1 MEYLTGDDRKYAVE
15 MAKLDAE
22 YGNLQ
27 RLYEMTDLQLETNRA
42 NAEVKVFEESGTY
55 DDLEFLY
62 REAEAA
68 VQEDKRNVLQRIFDW
83 FKNFFKNIGAAI
95 RNSFNGVDPN
105 AEVQVQQSDLQG
117 NPTQAQ
123 GMLGKIISAINPIKD
138 EDGVKRLDITTL
150 CSDIV
155 GVAVGTAA
163 AAKVYTKIKTGE
175 LKKKIDE
182 KLKFITG
189 TNGIIETCKNKLNE
203 LANVPFIGTL
213 TEKIKSGLD
222 TVKNTLIDP
231 VNKQIQNLTNA
242 LKSAATTVKNAVT
255 GNNEPTTAAQ
265 KANQAWDNAANDI
278 QNNQNNQ
285 NNNAAPAKPKAPKQP
300 KLPKG
305 ATAAQKAQAAMNTQY
320 ESAEDDELE
329 EDLFSV
335 QESIFGEAAIEEA
348 EQDPEF
354 TELAELFATL

>member
-27 RLYEMTDLQLETNRA
+27 RLYEMTDLQLETHRA

-138 EDGVKRLDITTL
+138 EDGVKRLDMATL

-163 AAKVYTKIKTGE
+163 GAKVFTKIKAGE
-175 LKKKIDE
+175 LKKTIDE

-203 LANVPFIGTL
+203 LSNVPFIGSL
-213 TEKIKSGLD
+213 TEKIKTGLD
-222 TVKNTLIDP
+222 TVKSTLIDP

-242 LKSAATTVKNAVT
+242 LKNAVS
-255 GNNEPTTAAQ
+255 GNNNATAAQ
-265 KANQAWDNAANDI
+265 KANQAWDNAAKDI
-278 QNNQNNQ
+278 QNNQNN
-285 NNNAAPAKPKAPKQP
+285 NATTPEPAPEAAPTKPKTPKQP

-305 ATAAQKAQAAMNTQY
+305 ATAAQRAQAAMNTQY
-320 ESAEDDELE
+320 ESAEDDDLE